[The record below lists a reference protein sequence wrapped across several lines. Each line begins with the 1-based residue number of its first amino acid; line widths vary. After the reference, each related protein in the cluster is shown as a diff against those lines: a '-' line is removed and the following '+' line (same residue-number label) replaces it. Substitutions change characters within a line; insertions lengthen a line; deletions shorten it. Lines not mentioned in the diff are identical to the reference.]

1 MISSENLEYF
11 ENTGNIRNI
20 APEQKASILIVDDV
34 DINRDILE
42 AILEDEYIIEQ
53 ASDGIEALT
62 KLLGGICKPSLV
74 LLDIMMPEMD
84 GFEVLKTMKENDLTK
99 HIPVILITAA
109 DPTENEAKGLASGAI
124 DYIVKPFVNN
134 IVKLR
139 VDVQIELSRYRENLE
154 HMVNQKI
161 GALIN
166 AKEKMLAA
174 MASVIEYRSLESGE
188 HVKRT
193 SVLTGIIAEAL
204 LKKSD
209 FKDELIRKDHI
220 IMIKA
225 APLHDVGKIAVPDNI
240 LLKPGK
246 LTPDEWIIME
256 THTTKGSEIIQKLLL
271 DDEDLYLQHCYD
283 ICRYHH
289 ERWDGRGYPDRI
301 GGENIPLSARIVAL
315 VDVYDAL
322 VSQRIYKPPF
332 THDEAM
338 DIIQADAGT
347 KFDARI
353 VEAMVENQEKF
364 IRVYS

>member
-1 MISSENLEYF
+1 MNNF
-11 ENTGNIRNI
+11 ENIENN
-20 APEQKASILIVDDV
+20 KNSILIVDDV
-34 DINRDILE
+34 EINRMILE
-42 AILEDEYIIEQ
+42 AILGEDYIIEQ
-53 ASDGIEALT
+53 AADGIEALT
-62 KLLGGICKPSLV
+62 KLLGGMCRPTLV

-84 GFEVLKTMKENDLTK
+84 GFEVLRTMKESEITK

-109 DPTENEAKGLASGAI
+109 DPSENEAKGLSCGAV
-124 DYIVKPFVNN
+124 DYIVKPFVND

-139 VDVQIELSRYRENLE
+139 VDIQIELSRYREDLE
-154 HMVNQKI
+154 NMVNQKVN
-161 GALIN
+161 ALIS
-166 AKEKMLAA
+166 AKEKMLST

-193 SVLTGIIAEAL
+193 SILTGIIAESL

-209 FKDELIRKDHI
+209 FKDELIRKDYL

-225 APLHDVGKIAVPDNI
+225 APLHDVGKIAVPDEI

-246 LTPDEWIIME
+246 LTPHQFSIME
-256 THTTKGSEIIQKLLL
+256 THTTKGSDIIKKLLL
-271 DDEDLYLQHCYD
+271 DEEEDMYLRHCYD

-301 GGENIPLSARIVAL
+301 GGEDIPLSARIVAL

-322 VSQRIYKPPF
+322 VSQRVYKPPF
-332 THDEAM
+332 THAEAM
-338 DIIQADAGT
+338 DVIKADAGT

-353 VEAMVENQEKF
+353 VEAMVDSQEKF
-364 IRVYS
+364 KRAYNI